1 MAIVA
6 MEQDSLV
13 YLRAEGISAP
23 HAFTTRQGGVSKDHL
38 ASLNIGFSRGD
49 SRENVLSNYTILGE
63 VLGFTPDQVAATR
76 QTHSDIV
83 RTVTAKDMGRGIT
96 RSPFP
101 ECDALV
107 TADEGVVLVVFSA
120 DCTPILLHDP
130 VTGIVGA
137 AMPGGGGRPPTLQGK
152 PLRPW
157 PLWVP
162 TRLIFMPPL
171 ARTSANAASR
181 PNPTCRRLW

>member
-101 ECDALV
+101 ECDA
-107 TADEGVVLVVFSA
+107 
-120 DCTPILLHDP
+120 
-130 VTGIVGA
+130 
-137 AMPGGGGRPPTLQGK
+137 R
-152 PLRPW
+152 
-157 PLWVP
+157 
-162 TRLIFMPPL
+162 
-171 ARTSANAASR
+171 
-181 PNPTCRRLW
+181 

>member
-13 YLRAEGISAP
+13 YLRAEGISTP

-107 TADEGVVLVVFSA
+107 TADDGVVLVVFSA

-137 AMPGGGGRPPTLQGK
+137 AHAGWRGTAAYVSPSSLSPPTN
-152 PLRPW
+152 
-157 PLWVP
+157 
-162 TRLIFMPPL
+162 
-171 ARTSANAASR
+171 TSFICA
-181 PNPTCRRLW
+181 